1 MIQLS
6 PVLVYEMSLD
16 VLLLLLG
23 DSFPGKEKEWQ
34 DFTERDMEEKYLE
47 VFQILKLFFICSCYV
62 LQKSLVVRPLSLTMK

>member
-6 PVLVYEMSLD
+6 LVLVYELSLD

-23 DSFPGKEKEWQ
+23 DSLPGKEKEWQ
-34 DFTERDMEEKYLE
+34 DFTERDTEEKYLE

-62 LQKSLVVRPLSLTMK
+62 LQKSLVVRSLSLTMK